1 MTKGLRQFLDPEQQ
15 QAWLEGKVTPPD
27 TDERSESLEHR
38 FKYIARF
45 DKLLQRPQAQDVLDI
60 LRLYGATCIPIP
72 RTTERW
78 YWSVSCLP
86 SSPDKPLVRIS
97 ASFMELFALHA
108 DGDTLRARFI
118 LHLSDFTID
127 GSSEP
132 EQLDTG
138 LLESCAVRPEDV
150 TYAIWRN
157 ARGILI
163 AKVRARRLD
172 PPVHRAPARAPRH
185 PQLQPHP
192 HEPRPQRLS
201 GEPLPQPRG
210 RDAGGMIGDPLAPW
224 MHCHG
229 SPSGGASWRNA
240 SARDVVM
247 GRQIA
252 DRGSA
257 DARLRRRSAA
267 ALFSA

>member
-1 MTKGLRQFLDPEQQ
+1 MTKGLRQFLDLKQQ

-27 TDERSESLEHR
+27 SDERSESLEHR

-45 DKLLQRPQAQDVLDI
+45 DKLLQHPQAQDVLDI

-157 ARGILI
+157 ARDILI
-163 AKVRARRLD
+163 AKVRGAASIRLFLGH
-172 PPVHRAPARAPRH
+172 PRALRAIRNFNLTH
-185 PQLQPHP
+185 MN
-192 HEPRPQRLS
+192 
-201 GEPLPQPRG
+201 RG
-210 RDAGGMIGDPLAPW
+210 RNAYQAS
-224 MHCHG
+224 HCH
-229 SPSGGASWRNA
+229 SLA
-240 SARDVVM
+240 DVM
-247 GRQIA
+247 LGE
-252 DRGSA
+252 
-257 DARLRRRSAA
+257 
-267 ALFSA
+267 